1 VNAGAGS
8 FGAFAPRALLTRGQL
23 QLVERAARGE
33 TALEIA
39 AALGVAANTVEMGLQ
54 RARLRLGARNTAHLA
69 AIAVARGLVDTRTI
83 CLAAEAF
90 GPGERV

>member
-1 VNAGAGS
+1 VNAPV
-8 FGAFAPRALLTRGQL
+8 AFAPRALLTRGQL

-33 TALEIA
+33 TAVEIA
-39 AALGVAANTVEMGLQ
+39 AALGVAANTVEMGLL

-69 AIAVARGLVDTRTI
+69 AIAVARGLVDPRTI

-90 GPGERV
+90 GIGARR